1 MSDWLEIR
9 ATVDPAPEDWSL
21 FADAF
26 DVNGCPGSLI
36 EGSQISGYLSNLDG
50 AAGIAAALR
59 AQLIERGATSVEIN
73 EVPDQD
79 WSELWKIHFKPR
91 RVGNRFV
98 IRPTWEP
105 YHVGKDD
112 VEIVLDPGQAFG
124 TGDHQTTRLCLK
136 LLEWEAPLTGKSLAD
151 VGCGSGVLAI
161 GAAKMGAHP
170 IVATDLDPLSVEI
183 TRENMRLNGVEFKTE
198 VAAGFE
204 AIADPVD
211 VALSNIISATLIRLA
226 PDAAHRVKPG
236 GKWIVSGVIA
246 GNWPDVW
253 SAAASVG
260 FELERLEQED
270 DWIGATFRR

>member
-9 ATVDPAPEDWSL
+9 ATVDPAPEDWSIL
-21 FADAF
+21 ADAF
-26 DVNGCPGSLI
+26 DANGCPGSLI

-50 AAGIAAALR
+50 AADIAAALR
-59 AQLIERGATSVEIN
+59 AQLIERGAKTVEIN

-105 YHVGKDD
+105 YHVAKDD
-112 VEIVLDPGQAFG
+112 IEIVLDPGQAFG
-124 TGDHQTTRLCLK
+124 TGDHQTTRLCLR
-136 LLEWEAPLTGKSLAD
+136 LLEWEAPLTGKSLGD

-183 TRENMRLNGVEFKTE
+183 TRENMRLNGVEFKTD

-226 PDAAHRVKPG
+226 PDAAQRVKPG

-253 SAAASVG
+253 NAAASVG